1 MADEQNAGG
10 SPLRDAAEEAARSMS
25 RSPEPA
31 ADGNGAGADGNGNG
45 NGAEA
50 AAPAAADG
58 MQTEEQAKAAEE
70 RKARREEQR
79 RRQAEL
85 REISPSKLVVDEEL
99 RTLFTAAVQAAVDR
113 ALLPTNVSWL
123 NDYIR
128 SRVTLP
134 EGEKKWDCVKRCG
147 GMFSTL
153 CRVFEQE
160 GLITLERRKESVVV
174 V

>member
-1 MADEQNAGG
+1 MADEQNG
-10 SPLRDAAEEAARSMS
+10 SPLRADDAANGEPARSMS
-25 RSPEPA
+25 RSPDPPA
-31 ADGNGAGADGNGNG
+31 ADGNGAGADGNG
-45 NGAEA
+45 
-50 AAPAAADG
+50 AAPAADG

-70 RKARREEQR
+70 RRARREEQR

-85 REISPSKLVVDEEL
+85 REISPSKLTVDDEL
-99 RTLFTAAVQAAVDR
+99 RTLFTSAVQTAVDR
-113 ALLPTNVSWL
+113 QLLPTNVSWL

-134 EGEKKWDCVKRCG
+134 EGEKKFDCVKRTG

-160 GLITLERRKESVVV
+160 GLITLEKRKESVVIV
-174 V
+174 